1 MVHQLRP
8 YCGLRFANTRV
19 MIFRNVLLGTYVV
32 TILAGGE
39 LQAQGS
45 TLYTDGIL
53 RVKGADWQDSRLT
66 VMPQFGDAFEIP
78 LTSDHFKLDLG
89 LLSTYLIRAAHEG
102 CATKEIV
109 FDLWVPD
116 AYRNATFRFPFEI
129 ILEAFKANEEPYSY
143 EQPIGAVFFDEAT
156 ADFTYTTD
164 YSSIKKARSLPAL
177 VERMQTHIS
186 LHPEPVDPLEVYGAM
201 FAHDPNAEQPRVI
214 SSADHQSDLP
224 AAPQD
229 TVMAPPSMPPPMTP
243 SPAAMAT
250 ASATVTP
257 GPRPSPPGPAPA
269 AARVNTAASAP
280 AAGERNNSENAT
292 SSHMAT
298 RVEVPAPEQPTGSHE
313 LNILPNM
320 VIVIDRFANGTTST
334 ELRKVTHA
342 YGAVFYF
349 QDGRSVTEHTYR
361 QRLAEF
367 AGTGAP

>member
-1 MVHQLRP
+1 MTTSYVFSTGAKAIAHLNTLSRRIARRDLIGFICSIFINIHQPMPCLIPPTHGSPMPSIVRSGYFFPFPRVIVPFPSIRGLSPSKTMVHQLRP

-156 ADFTYTTD
+156 ADFTYITD
-164 YSSIKKARSLPAL
+164 Y
-177 VERMQTHIS
+177 
-186 LHPEPVDPLEVYGAM
+186 
-201 FAHDPNAEQPRVI
+201 
-214 SSADHQSDLP
+214 
-224 AAPQD
+224 
-229 TVMAPPSMPPPMTP
+229 
-243 SPAAMAT
+243 
-250 ASATVTP
+250 
-257 GPRPSPPGPAPA
+257 
-269 AARVNTAASAP
+269 
-280 AAGERNNSENAT
+280 
-292 SSHMAT
+292 
-298 RVEVPAPEQPTGSHE
+298 
-313 LNILPNM
+313 
-320 VIVIDRFANGTTST
+320 
-334 ELRKVTHA
+334 
-342 YGAVFYF
+342 
-349 QDGRSVTEHTYR
+349 
-361 QRLAEF
+361 
-367 AGTGAP
+367 